1 MASKLVLIIVF
12 IFHLSTFDLAVGAEY
27 RRTTRGKNMASKLE
41 IAVKGAVGAPHL
53 QGDCPFSQRVQLTL
67 EEKNVPYTPH
77 FIDIAHKPKWFMD
90 INPGGKVP
98 VVKFGDK
105 WVPDSDVIVRILEE
119 KYPEPSLV
127 TPPEFASVGSKIFD
141 TFVSFLKSKN
151 SSDGTEE
158 ALVKELKDLNEHLK
172 THSPFIA
179 GEKISAVDLSL
190 APKLYH
196 LDTALPYF
204 KKWNIPEELTHVH
217 SYLKALFSRES
228 FQKTKAEK
236 KYVIAGW
243 VHKVNP

>member
-1 MASKLVLIIVF
+1 M
-12 IFHLSTFDLAVGAEY
+12 LSFPPIAIKIPAFPFLNHRDIEK
-27 RRTTRGKNMASKLE
+27 KNMALKLE

-67 EEKNVPYTPH
+67 EEKNVPYNPH
-77 FIDIAHKPKWFMD
+77 FINIADKPKWFLD

-98 VVKFGDK
+98 VVKFDDK
-105 WVPDSDVIVRILEE
+105 WVSDSDVIVGILEE
-119 KYPEPSLV
+119 RYPQPSLV

-141 TFVSFLKSKN
+141 SFVSFLKSKD

-158 ALVKELKDLNEHLK
+158 ALVKELTQLNEHLK

-179 GEKISAVDLSL
+179 GEKISGVDLSL

-196 LDTALPYF
+196 LDTALPHF
-204 KKWNIPEELTHVH
+204 KKWTIPQDLTHVH
-217 SYLKALFSRES
+217 NYLKALFSRES

-236 KYVIAGW
+236 QYVIAGW
-243 VHKVNP
+243 APKVNV